1 MPMRLKLALLIALLA
16 AGTVHA
22 ASLTVLGP
30 ASIVPGARALAVQF
44 TAKTGITV
52 SVEGGSRQKVL
63 DALAGGT
70 GDVVLLP
77 AADFAG
83 LAGVSAATPLVAVP
97 VGVAVKAGAPVPDIS
112 TPQAFAAA
120 LTAAH
125 GVAYADPSAGTSAGR
140 LIDAM
145 LRDPAYTGVHRVP
158 VKGLAVSG
166 IASGQAEIALQLLPE
181 LANDPSVRLAG
192 PVPTGLAVDFAAA
205 TATTSQQ
212 ANDARSFVA
221 FIASADAA
229 PAWKAQGLR
238 PAR

>member
-1 MPMRLKLALLIALLA
+1 MRLKLALLIALLA
-16 AGTVHA
+16 AGAAHA

-30 ASIVPGARALAVQF
+30 ASIVPGAKTLATQF

-77 AADFAG
+77 AADFTG
-83 LAGVSAATPLVAVP
+83 LAGVSTATPLVAVQ

-120 LTAAH
+120 LIAAH

-145 LRDPAYTGVHRVP
+145 LDDPAYAKVRRVP
-158 VKGLAVSG
+158 IKGLAVTG
-166 IASGQAEIALQLLPE
+166 LASGQADIALQLLPE
-181 LANDPSVRLAG
+181 LANDPAVRLAG

-205 TATTSQQ
+205 TITASRN
-212 ANDARSFVA
+212 AKGARGFVA

-229 PAWKAQGLR
+229 AAWTAQGLR
-238 PAR
+238 PAH

>member
-1 MPMRLKLALLIALLA
+1 MRLRLAFLGALLA
-16 AGTVHA
+16 AGTAHA

-30 ASIVPGARALAVQF
+30 ASIVPGAKVLAAQF
-44 TAKTGITV
+44 TAKTGIAV
-52 SVEGGSRQKVL
+52 SVDGGSRQKVL
-63 DALAGGT
+63 GALASGT

-83 LAGVSAATPLVAVP
+83 LSGVAAATPLVAVP

-120 LTAAH
+120 LSAAR

-145 LRDPAYTGVHRVP
+145 LNDPAYAKVHRVP
-158 VKGLAVSG
+158 VKGLAVTG
-166 IASGQAEIALQLLPE
+166 LASGQADIALQLLPE
-181 LANDPSVRLAG
+181 LAHDPAVRLAG

-205 TATTSQQ
+205 TATASQNGHDAQ
-212 ANDARSFVA
+212 AFVA
-221 FIASADAA
+221 FITSADAA
-229 PAWKAQGLR
+229 AAWKAQGLR
-238 PAR
+238 PLP

>member
-1 MPMRLKLALLIALLA
+1 MRLKLALLVAVLA
-16 AGTVHA
+16 AGAAHA

-30 ASIVPGARALAVQF
+30 ASIVPGAKVLAAQF
-44 TAKTGITV
+44 TVKTGIAV

-63 DALAGGT
+63 AALASGS

-77 AADFAG
+77 ASDFAG
-83 LAGVSAATPLVAVP
+83 LAGVSAPTPLVAVP
-97 VGVAVKAGAPVPDIS
+97 VGVAVKPGAPVPDIS

-120 LTAAH
+120 LTASH

-145 LRDPAYTGVHRVP
+145 LNQPAYARVHRVP

-166 IASGQAEIALQLLPE
+166 LASGQADMALQLLPE
-181 LANDPSVRLAG
+181 LANNPAVQLAG

-205 TATTSQQ
+205 TATASPNS
-212 ANDARSFVA
+212 ADARTFVA
-221 FIASADAA
+221 FIAGPDAA
-229 PAWKAQGLR
+229 AAWRAQSLR
-238 PAR
+238 PAH